1 MICNKNFCKPVL
13 VDDLKA
19 VKHLNAFQLI
29 QYIIKNEGFESLYRG
44 LIPVMQ
50 SSCIS
55 NFVYFYVFHLLK
67 SFRSREAQS
76 AAGDLL
82 LGALA
87 GSVNVL
93 STTPFWVVNTRL
105 KMQGINCDLP
115 YNDLISG
122 LKYIAKSE
130 GVQKLWSGTCASLML
145 VVNPAIQ
152 FSVYEA
158 IKRYLTKVYGNESP
172 SVLYFFFLGAI
183 AKLVSTF
190 ATYPLQ
196 IIQTKMR
203 HGDSEMKKHLPPNAG
218 TFDILL
224 YILKNKGAKGLYCGL
239 EAKLWQ
245 TVLTAALMF
254 MTYEKIVRF
263 VKILLRASA
272 AK

>member
-1 MICNKNFCKPVL
+1 MIKNWVFL
-13 VDDLKA
+13 FSVDDLKA
-19 VKHLNAFQLI
+19 VKHLNTFQLI
-29 QYIIKNEGFESLYRG
+29 QYLISKEGFSSLYRG

-67 SFRSREAQS
+67 SFRTREAQS

-87 GSVNVL
+87 GSINVL

-115 YNDLISG
+115 YHNLISG
-122 LKYIAKSE
+122 LKYIARSE
-130 GVQKLWSGTCASLML
+130 GLGKLWSGTQASLML

-158 IKRYLTKVYGNESP
+158 IKRYLTKIYGKESP
-172 SVLYFFFLGAI
+172 PVLYFFFLGAI

-190 ATYPLQ
+190 VTYPLQ
-196 IIQTKMR
+196 LIQTKMR
-203 HGDSEMKKHLPPNAG
+203 HGDSDLKKHLPSDAG
-218 TFDILL
+218 TFEMVL
-224 YILKNKGAKGLYCGL
+224 YIIKSKGMKGLYCGL

-254 MTYEKIVRF
+254 MSYEKIVRF
-263 VKILLRASA
+263 VKMLLRASA